1 MSKTTPQPPSP
12 AEVQQVVWMK
22 QVSSLE
28 HIPVDSAPPQPV
40 LSGIDLQME
49 RGQSWGICGDSL
61 YELKLLLEIV
71 ANLRPYDKGQCV
83 LMERGMMRRK
93 RRILHHVFYIGS
105 AQMLYDNMNVLEY
118 LMFATDHLW
127 QNSVEKQEQIFEYLI
142 QIGLGH
148 ICLTTIRLLTKEE
161 RAVVTLLA
169 AAYSPCNL
177 VVLNL
182 PQYTFDEPLRTAV
195 GQISLLLR
203 ASGHA
208 LLISTPDAELI
219 ERSCTHAAYLHKG
232 RLLCSGSVLAL
243 KAEHDRV
250 AVVLQDRNLPSLQER
265 LELCLPNCELR
276 LQGNRLLVLPKE
288 TEPVT
293 AQQIYEAVTGAGLAP
308 DRMERNPKTL
318 KNAFEELV
326 AQHDLSEQL
335 L

>member
-1 MSKTTPQPPSP
+1 MNKAAPHPPAP
-12 AEVQQVVWMK
+12 PEVQQMVWME
-22 QVSSLE
+22 QVSSIE
-28 HIPVDSAPPQPV
+28 HIPVDGAAPLPV

-49 RGQSWGICGDSL
+49 RGQCWGICGGDL

-71 ANLRPYDKGQCV
+71 ANLRPYDKGQCI

-93 RRILHHVFYIGS
+93 RKILHHVFYIGS
-105 AQMLYDNMNVLEY
+105 ASMLYDNMNVLEY
-118 LMFATDHLW
+118 LMFATGHLW

-148 ICLTTIRLLTKEE
+148 ICLTSIRLLTKEE

-182 PQYTFDEPLRTAV
+182 PQYTFEEPLSSAV

-203 ASGHA
+203 ATGHT
-208 LLISTPDAELI
+208 LLIATPDAGLI

-232 RLLCSGSVLAL
+232 RLLCSDSVRGL
-243 KAEHDRV
+243 KSEYDRV
-250 AVVLQDRNLPSLQER
+250 AVVLQDRNLPHLQEALR
-265 LELCLPNCELR
+265 GCLPNCKLR
-276 LQGNRLLVLPKE
+276 LQDNRLLVLPKE
-288 TEPVT
+288 NEAVT
-293 AQQIYEAVTGAGLAP
+293 AQQIYEAITGAGLAP
-308 DRMERNPKTL
+308 DQMERNPKTL

-326 AQHDLSEQL
+326 ARHDLSE
-335 L
+335 